1 MHKDDFAFANDIRA
15 AIDLRTPRTYIL
27 LVRVTAALILSA
39 VIWASLAALDEVTRG
54 EGRVIPSRQIQVVQP
69 LEGGLVENIHVAE
82 GAIVQKGD
90 ILMRID
96 DTNFAAQ
103 LGEIRE
109 RRLALASR
117 VARLTAES
125 TGQSQIDFSPQ
136 LLQEAGRA
144 TEAERLVFE
153 ARQRKLTQDIEVI
166 AQQVGQRRAELGELQ
181 AQERRLAQAVDLLSK
196 ETAITRRLFQQRVVP
211 EIEML
216 RLDRQAAEM
225 QGQFEVVKASLARAE
240 VGILEAEAR
249 RGSVT
254 STFRAAS
261 EEELAKV
268 QADLAVVEE
277 TIRAAQDRVR
287 RTDLRAPVH
296 GIVNKISVTT
306 IGAVVQPGQAV
317 MDIVPLEDNML
328 VEANIRPADIA
339 FIRPGQDAVVKIS
352 AYDPTVYGSLQG
364 KVERISANTITNDQ
378 REVYY
383 RVVIRTVR
391 SHLGPD
397 AAQLPI
403 IPGMVGSVEILTGRK
418 SVLDYVLR
426 PIRKVSDEALRER

>member
-15 AIDLRTPRTYIL
+15 AVDLRTPRTFIL
-27 LVRVTAALILSA
+27 LVRVTAALILSS
-39 VIWASLAALDEVTRG
+39 VIWASLAVLDEVTRG
-54 EGRVIPSRQIQVVQP
+54 EGRVIPSRQVQVVQP
-69 LEGGLVENIHVAE
+69 LEGGLVENIHVVE

-90 ILMRID
+90 VLMRID

-117 VARLTAES
+117 VARLAAES
-125 TGQSQIDFSPQ
+125 TGQSQIDFPPP
-136 LLQEAGRA
+136 LLKEAVRA

-153 ARQRKLTQDIEVI
+153 ARQRKLIQDIEVI
-166 AQQVGQRRAELGELQ
+166 VQQVGQRRAELGELQ
-181 AQERRLAQAVDLLSK
+181 AQERRLAQAVDLVSK

-225 QGQFEVVKASLARAE
+225 QGQLDVVRASLAKAE
-240 VGILEAEAR
+240 VAILEAEAR
-249 RGSVT
+249 RDSVT

-317 MDIVPLEDNML
+317 MDIVPLEDNLL

-378 REVYY
+378 KEVFY

-391 SHLGPD
+391 SHLGAD

-426 PIRKVSDEALRER
+426 PIRKVFDEALRER